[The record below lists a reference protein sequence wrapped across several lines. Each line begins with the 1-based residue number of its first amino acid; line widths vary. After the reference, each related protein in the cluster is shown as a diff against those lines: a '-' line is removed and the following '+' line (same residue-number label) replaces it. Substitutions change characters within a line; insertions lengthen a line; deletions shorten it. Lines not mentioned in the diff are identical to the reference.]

1 MGSRAAAVGALWG
14 LGLAGL
20 LVPHLPDPL
29 TTFAAGAAAGACA
42 ALFRPSLPAL
52 AHPAAATLAA
62 VAGVFMVRLPEPTF
76 FLLVPT
82 AAAALAWP
90 LGPNK
95 GEDRPLPAW
104 MPPASFAL
112 GAAVF
117 FVQAANRHWQFG
129 SGAKDMGLFV
139 QQHWLIAHGYVPFN
153 TVMGMHML
161 ADHMTFLDF
170 LVAPLF
176 LVHAGAET
184 LLLVQALG
192 VASGVFPIFWT
203 ARRLLGSSRAA
214 LALAWAWLLS
224 PDVHMGIMFDYNPSL
239 LGATG
244 LLWTAWALLSRG
256 PVAVLV
262 AALLTCAAKTNFP
275 PYVAVLALGLV
286 LLGWLS
292 WRRGVAVAALA
303 LAIFAAEIRVI
314 SPMFREG
321 GFRHWDFPA
330 LGETPGQIA
339 AAALTRPDRTAA
351 LLVSN
356 PDKRRSLLLPLLGSG
371 YLGLAQPLSL
381 VLQLPNWG
389 ERLLSAHRTRWW
401 GYYYGMPAAATAIL
415 GALFGWRRLQTAALA
430 SRRTPVYLLS
440 CALLAG
446 LLPPYRT
453 PAGNTRSDLYYL
465 RQPYTSAP
473 EDVRTQRAAVA
484 FIGRDP
490 RLRVAAQYNL
500 LPHLAQRPFVVELD
514 QAPDA
519 DVVALQIEGGMHPG
533 GRPGWRR
540 QVRAL
545 LETRAFHVAFC
556 RERSVVLRRGRG
568 RDVSCPAWE
577 EVVTR
582 LEGGPAPPPT
592 P

>member
-1 MGSRAAAVGALWG
+1 VRSPAAAVGALWG
-14 LGLAGL
+14 LGIAGL
-20 LVPHLPDPL
+20 LVPHLPDPR
-29 TTFAAGAAAGACA
+29 TTLAAGGVLGAAA
-42 ALFRPSLPAL
+42 ALLWPSLPAL
-52 AHPAAATLAA
+52 AHPAAGTLAA

-76 FLLVPT
+76 FLLAPLV
-82 AAAALAWP
+82 AAAVAWP
-90 LGPNK
+90 LAPNK
-95 GEDRPLPAW
+95 GEERPLPAW
-104 MPPASFAL
+104 MLPGSFAL
-112 GAAVF
+112 GAVVF

-139 QQHWLIAHGYVPFN
+139 QQHWLIAHGQVPFN

-161 ADHMTFLDF
+161 ADHLTLLDF

-176 LVHAGAET
+176 LVNDGAET
-184 LLLVQALG
+184 LILVQALG
-192 VASGVFPIFWT
+192 VASGVFPLFWT
-203 ARRLLGSSRAA
+203 ARRLLGGSRAA
-214 LALAWAWLLS
+214 LAVAWTWLLS

-275 PYVAVLALGLV
+275 LYVVVLALGLV
-286 LLGWLS
+286 IVRWVS

-303 LAIFAAEIRVI
+303 LTIFVVEIGVI

-321 GFRHWDFPA
+321 GFRHWDFPE
-330 LGETPGQIA
+330 LGETPGAIA
-339 AAALTRPDRTAA
+339 AAGLTRPDRAAA

-356 PDKRRSLLLPLLGSG
+356 PDKRRSLLLPLLSSG

-389 ERLLSAHRTRWW
+389 ERFLSAHRTRWW

-415 GALFGWRRLQTAALA
+415 GALLGWRRLQTAAMA

-453 PAGNTRSDLYYL
+453 PSGNTRSDLYYL
-465 RQPYTSAP
+465 RQPNTSAP
-473 EDVRTQRAAVA
+473 DDVRTQRAAVA

-500 LPHLAQRPFVVELD
+500 LPHLAQRAYVVELD

-540 QVRAL
+540 QVREIL
-545 LETRAFHVAFC
+545 KTRAFHIAFC
-556 RERSVVLRRGRG
+556 QGRSVVLRRGPG
-568 RDVSCPAWE
+568 RDASCPAWE

-582 LEGGPAPPPT
+582 LGGRAGTGPA
-592 P
+592 